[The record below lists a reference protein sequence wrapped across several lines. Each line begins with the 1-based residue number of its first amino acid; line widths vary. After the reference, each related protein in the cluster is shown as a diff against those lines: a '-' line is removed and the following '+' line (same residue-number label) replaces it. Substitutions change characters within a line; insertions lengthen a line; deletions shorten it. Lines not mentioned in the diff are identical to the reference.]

1 MIIKDKNI
9 CGGNPIIKGTRI
21 TVAVVLANVRD
32 GIPFA
37 EICDDYHITK
47 QDITDCFDY
56 VIKKV
61 E

>member
-9 CGGNPIIKGTRI
+9 CGGSPIIKGTRI
-21 TVAVVLANVRD
+21 TVAVILANIRD

-47 QDITDCFDY
+47 QDIEDCFDY

>member
-1 MIIKDKNI
+1 MGKNNYMSRKFTIDKDYYKE
-9 CGGNPIIKGTRI
+9 GT
-21 TVAVVLANVRD
+21 
-32 GIPFA
+32 

-47 QDITDCFDY
+47 QDIEDCFDY